1 MGVPKSEMHEVLS
14 IFGVFAG
21 ELMLNHGDNLS
32 ATLQGSTISAA
43 KGQRVAFLTVI
54 TLAKIRCT
62 DDAFTVFWALVQ
74 MKAAAV
80 NVSEPSLP
88 RRRKM
93 PARLETRK
101 CNSILFSW
109 CGESL
114 PPGVLRN
121 PRLCCIRH

>member
-1 MGVPKSEMHEVLS
+1 MHEVLS

-21 ELMLNHGDNLS
+21 ELMLTHGDNLS
-32 ATLQGSTISAA
+32 
-43 KGQRVAFLTVI
+43 
-54 TLAKIRCT
+54 
-62 DDAFTVFWALVQ
+62 DAFTVFWALVQ

-101 CNSILFSW
+101 CNGILFSW

-114 PPGVLRN
+114 PPGVLQN